1 MKKIIYCLLMLPLL
15 ALCASC
21 DDDDNKVPDVG
32 IQATFSGATIEDGII
47 YVVQGEELKVNQLT
61 LVNNSGKDGGMG
73 VVTYYINGALIGQ
86 SYTRPYEFEIPTN
99 LTPGDYLLE
108 ISTPIYVVDY
118 PICYG
123 FFSYKMRVVES
134 AEDLPSKPETQTV
147 SGLIKDK
154 N

>member
-1 MKKIIYCLLMLPLL
+1 MKKILYYLLMLPLL
-15 ALCASC
+15 ALVTSC

-32 IQATFSGATIEDGII
+32 IQATFSGATIDDGII
-47 YVVQGEELKVNQLT
+47 YVVQGEDLAVDQLN

-73 VVTYYINGALIGQ
+73 VVTYYINGAMIGQ
-86 SYTRPYEFEIPTN
+86 AYTRPYEFEIPTN

-123 FFSYKMRVVES
+123 YFSYKLRVVAS
-134 AEDLPSKPETQTV
+134 ADDLPSQPAVQTV

>member
-1 MKKIIYCLLMLPLL
+1 MKKIIYYLLMLPLL

-21 DDDDNKVPDVG
+21 DDDDNKVPNVG
-32 IQATFSGATIEDGII
+32 IQATFSGATIDDGII
-47 YVVQGEELKVNQLT
+47 YVVKGEELKVDQLN

-73 VVTYYINGALIGQ
+73 VVTFYINGALIGQ
-86 SYTRPYEFEIPTN
+86 AYASPYEFQIPTN

-108 ISTPIYVVDY
+108 ISTPIYVVDS

-134 AEDLPSKPETQTV
+134 ADDLPDQPATETV

>member
-21 DDDDNKVPDVG
+21 DDDDNKVPNVG
-32 IQATFSGATIEDGII
+32 IQATFSGATIDDGII
-47 YVVQGEELKVNQLT
+47 YVVKGEELKVDQLE

-73 VVTYYINGALIGQ
+73 VVTYYINGAVIGQ
-86 SYTRPYEFEIPTN
+86 AYTRPYGFEIPTN
-99 LTPGDYLLE
+99 MPAGDYLLE

-123 FFSYKMRVVES
+123 FFSYKLRVVET
-134 AEDLPSKPETQTV
+134 ADDLPSEPATETV

>member
-47 YVVQGEELKVNQLT
+47 YVVQGEELKVDQLT

-123 FFSYKMRVVES
+123 FFSYKMRVVET
-134 AEDLPSKPETQTV
+134 AEDLPSQPETQTV

>member
-1 MKKIIYCLLMLPLL
+1 MKKIIYCLLILPLL
-15 ALCASC
+15 ALCAAC
-21 DDDDNKVPDVG
+21 DDDDNKVPNVG

-47 YVVQGEELKVNQLT
+47 YVVKGAELKVDQLN

-73 VVTYYINGALIGQ
+73 VVTYYINGAMIGQ
-86 SYTRPYEFEIPTN
+86 AYTRPYEFEVPTN

-123 FFSYKMRVVES
+123 FFSYKLRVVET
-134 AEDLPSKPETQTV
+134 ADDLPTKHETQTV
-147 SGLIKDK
+147 SRLIKDK